1 VSLHPLAGRFGTVAE
16 SYERGRPEYPPAVV
30 GALAAELGL
39 AAGAAVLDLAAGT
52 GKLSR
57 ALLAGGLDV
66 IAVEPQAPMRAV
78 LAATIGPE
86 RVRDGFAEAI
96 PLADASVAAV
106 TVADAIHWFQ
116 QDAALREIA
125 RVLRTGGGLAV
136 LTTIPDW
143 SGASWAHEVGTL
155 LTELRPA
162 HPHFDGTPWQESVR
176 GSGRFGEPREV
187 RMTWMRE
194 VSPAVVVAH
203 IASMSWVAA
212 LEEPERSQ
220 ALERFATLVD
230 GGTTPAQLP
239 FHAILGLCTVEH

>member
-16 SYERGRPEYPPAVV
+16 AYERGRPEYPPAVA

-39 AAGAAVLDLAAGT
+39 SPGAAVLDLAAGT

-66 IAVEPQAPMRAV
+66 VAVEPQAPLREV
-78 LAATIGPE
+78 LAATIGAE
-86 RVRDGFAEAI
+86 RVHDGLAEAI
-96 PLADASVAAV
+96 PLGDGSVSAV

-116 QDAALREIA
+116 QDAALGEIA
-125 RVLRTGGGLAV
+125 RVLRAGGGLAV

-143 SGASWAHEVGTL
+143 GEASWAHDVGTL
-155 LTELRPA
+155 LAELRPA

-176 GSGRFGEPREV
+176 RSGRFGEPREV
-187 RMTWMRE
+187 RMTWMRD
-194 VSPAVVVAH
+194 VSPQVVIAH

-212 LEEPERSQ
+212 LEQHERAQ
-220 ALERFATLVD
+220 ALERFATLVEA
-230 GGTTPAQLP
+230 GTTPAKLP
-239 FHAILGLCTVEH
+239 FHVILGLCTLE